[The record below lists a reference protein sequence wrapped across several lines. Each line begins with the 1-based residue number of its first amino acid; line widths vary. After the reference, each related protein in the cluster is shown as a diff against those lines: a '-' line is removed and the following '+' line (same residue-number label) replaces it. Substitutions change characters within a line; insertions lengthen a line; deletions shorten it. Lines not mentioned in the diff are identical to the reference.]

1 MHNDFLIIYD
11 NYGIYFYYIMEIISE
26 NQDNISTFF

>member
-11 NYGIYFYYIMEIISE
+11 NYAIYFYYIIEIISG
-26 NQDNISTFF
+26 NQDNISKF